1 MKKNKYKCKSGIRA
15 IETEGREPVFTKDKE
30 LIYFNPDDPTHKSG
44 GVKAIVVKDGLYS
57 VDQLR
62 KINMGSSKT
71 KIFPE
76 GSSIVTA
83 ENNSSD
89 KALNAY
95 RRGDTSKLNQIIESM
110 PTDKTKKGRYS
121 LKQYRTGG
129 KLDYKN
135 TPTSTDR
142 YWTNDMNT
150 IETTDQFSDSQG
162 YYNDKGE
169 YIRRIQVE
177 PDIPEYLNNTFNTR
191 DNRGHL
197 KDYNPNEFVDI
208 NTSNEALQAQSDA
221 YDAQSFYSTKAAKER
236 KSMANVNSNST
247 NNTLKN
253 AGWSRGGT
261 PIGPIKDN
269 TTANTSLTNLGNVVS
284 RIGSI
289 YGTTA
294 PIWQNL
300 ALGKQRPEL
309 QQRNYLNNVKLDD
322 SYNIQPQLNNI
333 NDAYNNQ
340 VGIINN
346 NASTPQNRRA
356 LQQSIYNQKRQ
367 AQNELL
373 GTKANYLTN
382 LRNQQTTINQG
393 INEKNLNLKNQYNT
407 YDEMARAKVKDAT
420 TKAASQVGAF
430 SGDLANYL
438 NKFKQDDIN
447 KEYTQKYYDLLE
459 KGLSKY
465 KKKGAKDLKYKSKK

>member
-83 ENNSSD
+83 ENNSSN

-95 RRGDTSKLNQIIESM
+95 RRGDISKLNQIIESM

-129 KLDYKN
+129 KLGYKN
-135 TPTSTDR
+135 TPTFTDR
-142 YWTNDMNT
+142 YWTNDENT

-236 KSMANVNSNST
+236 RGMSNPTNTNSN
-247 NNTLKN
+247 LKN
-253 AGWSRGGT
+253 SGWSRGGT
-261 PIGPIKDN
+261 PVGSTKDN
-269 TTANTSLTNLGNVVS
+269 TTTNPSLTNLGNVVS

-294 PIWQNL
+294 PIWRSL
-300 ALGKQRPEL
+300 SLGKEKPEQL
-309 QQRNYLNNVKLDD
+309 QKNYLSNIKLDD

-333 NDAYNNQ
+333 NDSYNNQ
-340 VGIINN
+340 AGIINN

-382 LRNQQTTINQG
+382 LRNQETMINQG
-393 INEKNLNLKNQYNT
+393 INEKNLNLKNDYNT
-407 YDEMARAKVKDAT
+407 LERKMRGISQNLT
-420 TKAASQVGAF
+420 TKAYDQIGAF

-438 NKFKQDDIN
+438 NKYKQDDIN
-447 KEYTQKYYDLLE
+447 KEYTKKYYDLLD

-465 KKKGAKDLKYKSKK
+465 KKKGANGLKYKSKK